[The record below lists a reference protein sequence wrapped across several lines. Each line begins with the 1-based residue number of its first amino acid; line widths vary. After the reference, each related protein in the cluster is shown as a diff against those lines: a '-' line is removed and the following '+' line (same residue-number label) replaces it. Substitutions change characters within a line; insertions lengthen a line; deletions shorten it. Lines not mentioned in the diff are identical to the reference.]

1 MARYAND
8 GMIRIQVVASISN
21 IASVTTAELNAG
33 TNITNFV
40 TKDGLTVP
48 ANQNMV
54 DNASL
59 AETFDSQVVGSFGG
73 PVTLTGIRDSATDT
87 FWDLVVYGTNT
98 HLVVR
103 RGIATATAYAA
114 AQKLEVYPIQWHE
127 PVPMQTASNEQGR
140 FTATAA
146 VRSQPNYKAVAA

>member
-8 GMIRIQVVASISN
+8 GMIRIQVVASIAN
-21 IASVTTAELNAG
+21 IAAVTVAEYNAG
-33 TNITNFV
+33 TDITNFV

-54 DNASL
+54 PNSSL
-59 AETFDSQVVGSFGG
+59 AERFDSEVVGSFGG
-73 PVTLTGIRDSATDT
+73 PVTLTGIRDNTTDT
-87 FWDLVVYGTNT
+87 FWDLVVWGTET

-103 RGIATATAYAA
+103 RGIATATAAAA
-114 AQKLEVYPIQWHE
+114 AQKIEVLPIQWHE
-127 PVPMQTASNEQGR
+127 PIPVQTASNEQGR

-146 VRSQPNYKAVAA
+146 VRSQPNYKAVLA